1 MMRQELTEQIAFEV
15 ETSRILEIL
24 SSEIYDSPQAF
35 LRENVQNAYDA
46 ILMRC
51 TAEGTSLN
59 DRTIAI
65 EVNGRFLTVLDDGIG
80 MNKSVLKDNF
90 WKAGSSGKRS
100 ELAQRAGVIGTFGI
114 GAMANFG
121 VCTALSVE
129 TRHIGSEETL
139 ISSARRDNLRISQ
152 NCIDLR
158 IVNDGRQPGSKII
171 AELDPE
177 FPLNES
183 SIRDYLRQYVRFL
196 PVPVYVNGVNISQGS
211 YEDEIS
217 GTAEGFQEVMSRRM
231 RDDRGPFEAN
241 VSVSVDPLGRVLVR
255 LNEIVFHGTSVNG
268 NAFLIQQRG
277 QIHAYRNFFGLS
289 PVPVSG
295 LYGLSGY
302 VTLDLL
308 RPTAGREALSRES
321 IQHLSGLVAFA
332 EGCATVA
339 IADTDAADRNQQF
352 QIYILSKGLTKL
364 AQRVGINVKPG
375 DEMVALGQVEHFE
388 DEKSKLY
395 YVGRDATILQRFS
408 GEASNLFHVA
418 QTNPR
423 RKLQLRYLTNF
434 TQLGE
439 VPDRLI
445 VTKVPQTAL
454 TLEEAMFL
462 LRIRAIMLDD
472 YLMPDVEVT
481 FADISHGVSIN
492 VISESEKLDI
502 SIHRNLPAVAMV
514 TECYTTARDVFGGF
528 VKDFVREHI
537 YPHIRDYVPSSKRQG
552 RDALYNR
559 LKKNKDLYQLQEGDY
574 GEIEPLLAEF
584 LSGQTDLQEVLRS
597 TRIHGSG
604 YWQRLS
610 NEQIGSV
617 EDEFP
622 DIVGSPVE
630 AIPSNDFEP
639 VPPIIRTDVSS
650 EMKVLTVSLPMPR
663 LNDFQMFLGLSD
675 RLVKIEGEFLH
686 FPHTTK
692 LIWGAHRVIYI
703 FTDETGDTSLYYD
716 IELRSPLDTQE
727 TGGTMIPSTTI
738 VTKNRIY
745 VPVPRPLQPAFQI
758 SEGIKE
764 FYVRFD
770 TIP

>member
-1 MMRQELTEQIAFEV
+1 MTQTFTEQIAFEV

-51 TAEGTSLN
+51 TAEGTSLR
-59 DRTIAI
+59 DRRI
-65 EVNGRFLTVLDDGIG
+65 EIDVDGRWLTVLDDGIG
-80 MNKSVLKDNF
+80 MDQSVLKDNF

-100 ELAQRAGVIGTFGI
+100 ALAQRSGVIGTFGI

-121 VCTALSVE
+121 VCTALVVE
-129 TRHIGSEETL
+129 TRHIESEETL

-152 NCIDLR
+152 NCIDLQ

-177 FPLNES
+177 YPLNAS
-183 SIRDYLRQYVRFL
+183 SIRNYLRQYVRFL
-196 PVPVYVNGVNISQGS
+196 PVPVYVNGANISQRA
-211 YEDEIS
+211 YDDELS
-217 GTAEGFQEVMSRRM
+217 GTAEGFQEVQSSIMTSG
-231 RDDRGPFEAN
+231 GPFEG
-241 VSVSVDPLGRVLVR
+241 SVSIFADPQGRILVR
-255 LNEIVFHGTSVNG
+255 LRELHFHGTPISG
-268 NAFLIQQRG
+268 DAFFVQQRG

-295 LYGLSGY
+295 YYGLSGY
-302 VTLDLL
+302 VNLDIL

-321 IQHLSGLVAFA
+321 IQYLRDLIEFA
-332 EGCATVA
+332 EGCTTVA
-339 IADTDAADRNQQF
+339 ISDTDAADRNQQF
-352 QIYILSKGLTKL
+352 QNHILSKGWVNL
-364 AQRVGINVKPG
+364 AHRVGINVKPL
-375 DEMVALGQVEHFE
+375 DEMVALGQIENFE
-388 DEKSKLY
+388 PEKSKLY
-395 YVGRDATILQRFS
+395 YAGRDPTTVRSFS
-408 GEASNLFHVA
+408 GEGSNLFHVA

-423 RKLQLRYLTNF
+423 RNLQMRYLTSH
-434 TQLGE
+434 TRLE
-439 VPDRLI
+439 RVPDELI
-445 VTKVPQTAL
+445 ISKIQQTAL

-462 LRIRAIMLDD
+462 LRIRTILLDD
-472 YLMPDVEVT
+472 YLMPDVDVD
-481 FADISHGVSIN
+481 FAEISHGVSIH
-492 VISESEKLDI
+492 VIAEGDKLDI
-502 SIHRNLPAVAMV
+502 SIQRTLPAVAMV
-514 TECYTTARDVFGGF
+514 TECYTAARDVFGGF

-559 LKKNKDLYQLQEGDY
+559 LKKNKDLFQLEEGDY
-574 GEIEPLLAEF
+574 GEIEPILADF

-597 TRIHGSG
+597 TRRQGSG
-604 YWQRLS
+604 YWQHLS

-617 EDEFP
+617 ENEFP
-622 DIVGSPVE
+622 DIVESPVE
-630 AIPSNDFEP
+630 AILSSDFEP
-639 VPPIIRTDVSS
+639 SPPIMRPDVSS
-650 EMKVLTVSLPMPR
+650 EMKVLTVSHLIPR
-663 LNDFQMFLGLSD
+663 LNDFQMFLGLSE
-675 RLVKIEGEFLH
+675 RMVRMEGEFLH

-692 LIWGAHRVIYI
+692 LLWGAHRVIYI

-716 IELRSPLDTQE
+716 IELKSPLNTQE
-727 TGGTMIPSTTI
+727 TGGAMVPSTTI

-745 VPVPRPLQPAFQI
+745 VPVPNNLQPAFEI
-758 SEGIKE
+758 SAEGIKE